1 MHALSHCQT
10 ILYYIMVV
18 SFIGD
23 SNRIPE
29 TKVSKTENT
38 MADRKRANTD
48 VQNTKRNLNAEQHE
62 PH

>member
-29 TKVSKTENT
+29 TKVRKTENT

-48 VQNTKRNLNAEQHE
+48 VQNTKRQ
-62 PH
+62 PKC